1 MIPAIADRLQPPAA
15 SRTALRPI
23 RVVTNASLSACEH
36 LQGLG
41 FVVQTMDQASTTD
54 ADIVVI
60 DRSLTTLWNPLDAQK
75 IKSPVVFVD
84 GLASP
89 EVDYASDTVNG
100 DDAALTRALALAA
113 SLSNGGGADLVE
125 EGLTCGKLRLE
136 NSCAFWD
143 GVDLDL
149 TIGEYKIVELLVS
162 RPGHYCT
169 YRDVY
174 DRLRHK
180 GFIAGEGPRGYWA
193 NVRSAMK
200 RIRSKFRALD
210 PAFAEIENYISVGY
224 GWRKP
229 E

>member
-1 MIPAIADRLQPPAA
+1 MI
-15 SRTALRPI
+15 TALRPI
-23 RVVTNASLSACEH
+23 RVVTNASLAACER

-41 FVVQTMDQASTTD
+41 FAVQAMDQSATTD

-60 DRSLTTLWNPLDAQK
+60 DRSLTALWNPLDAQK
-75 IKSPVVFVD
+75 IKLPVVLVD
-84 GLASP
+84 GLTPP
-89 EVDYASDTVNG
+89 EADYGSDTVNG

-113 SLSNGGGADLVE
+113 SLSNGGGAELAE
-125 EGLTCGKLRLE
+125 QGLTCGKLRLQ

-149 TIGEYKIVELLVS
+149 TLGEYKIVELLAS
-162 RPGHYCT
+162 RPGHYFT

-180 GFIAGEGPRGYWA
+180 GFIAGDGLNGYRV
-193 NVRSAMK
+193 NVRSAVK

-210 PAFAEIENYISVGY
+210 PAFAEIENYLALGY
-224 GWRKP
+224 CWRKP